1 MEIFNEIIFTLVF
14 YTMIC
19 FTDFVPE
26 IETKVLIGWVACG
39 LVASHF
45 IVNLSIML
53 YASCKG
59 AKKTCLMK
67 RMRKK

>member
-1 MEIFNEIIFTLVF
+1 
-14 YTMIC
+14 MIC